1 MLLPETVLN
10 SVLFY
15 PSISIQR
22 IELDN
27 KLTTLLH
34 TSFRLLLCPNFP
46 PQHNKGRLE
55 DLEGTCPESTN
66 GLSHLLILRVFFD
79 PLFLQS
85 ETIQG
90 GIFTSNQV
98 KMGNLTVFVDSHGDS
113 KSQQI
118 IWWDSES
125 IVECGKDA
133 YSFGESSEMVL

>member
-1 MLLPETVLN
+1 MLLSKTVLN
-10 SVLFY
+10 SVLFS
-15 PSISIQR
+15 PSIS

-27 KLTTLLH
+27 KLTTLLR
-34 TSFRLLLCPNFP
+34 TSFRLVLCPNFP
-46 PQHNKGRLE
+46 PQHNKGRQK
-55 DLEGTCPESTN
+55 TP
-66 GLSHLLILRVFFD
+66 RVFFD

-98 KMGNLTVFVDSHGDS
+98 KKGNLTVFVDSHGDS